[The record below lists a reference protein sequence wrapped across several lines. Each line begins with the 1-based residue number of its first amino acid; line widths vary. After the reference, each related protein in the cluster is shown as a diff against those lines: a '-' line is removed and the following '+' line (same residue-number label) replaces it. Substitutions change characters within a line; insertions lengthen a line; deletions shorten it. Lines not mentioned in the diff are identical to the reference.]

1 MTLSGR
7 APTLLRRR
15 GPSSEARP
23 PGWTRGRRIAVL
35 AVSCAAFAAFAGTA
49 AADTPTTPTTPTSPS
64 FKPDPYI
71 PKTPPPAP
79 TTHYVAPSAPVSA
92 PAPVVVRQPTV
103 THVVTATTKPKPRV
117 HHRVVRKRASIG
129 RVTPRRLD
137 LASLTAPIAAL
148 GVHDRHVPRRA
159 ALAFALLVVLSATLV
174 ALTMRAE
181 RVTRSAS

>member
-1 MTLSGR
+1 
-7 APTLLRRR
+7 
-15 GPSSEARP
+15 
-23 PGWTRGRRIAVL
+23 
-35 AVSCAAFAAFAGTA
+35 VSCAAFAAFAGTA

-79 TTHYVAPSAPVSA
+79 TTHYVAPSAPVST
-92 PAPVVVRQPTV
+92 PAPVIVQQPTV
-103 THVVTATTKPKPRV
+103 THVVHTATPKRKARV
-117 HHRVVRKRASIG
+117 HHRVAKHKVTVG